1 MAKFTNHKQDFD
13 RITILN
19 KCNSILF
26 WALLT
31 INLLP
36 EVINLLPKIKSEYSQ
51 YEQIVNFL
59 NIVFFI
65 FSFIITITTE
75 FVLLPVAEKKRRL
88 DYFENSFSKQ
98 FQLKASEKYYT
109 NDEIQPGFY
118 KMAVNLFQNLLFTS
132 TISKKMVLSVVIK
145 GAIFFLIFLL
155 LSFFGLSANK
165 TFIPIL
171 QAIFS
176 LNILGHTIKFLI
188 FNQRVINTFND
199 LKNLFSN
206 DDLKSNIQAHTPQI
220 LRIYVDY
227 ECTIAWG
234 LISLDESLFGEMN
247 DPIENE
253 WKSIKTKFNIQ

>member
-1 MAKFTNHKQDFD
+1 
-13 RITILN
+13 
-19 KCNSILF
+19 
-26 WALLT
+26 
-31 INLLP
+31 
-36 EVINLLPKIKSEYSQ
+36 
-51 YEQIVNFL
+51 
-59 NIVFFI
+59 
-65 FSFIITITTE
+65 
-75 FVLLPVAEKKRRL
+75 LLPVAEKKRRL